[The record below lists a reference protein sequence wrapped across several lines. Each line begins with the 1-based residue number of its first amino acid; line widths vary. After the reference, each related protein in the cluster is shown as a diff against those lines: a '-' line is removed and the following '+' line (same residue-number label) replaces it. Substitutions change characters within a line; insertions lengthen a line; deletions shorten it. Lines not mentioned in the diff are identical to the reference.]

1 MLKFGNA
8 DSTVFVTSP
17 RVSRSGYSRRWTFD
31 CQSTIVIAA
40 AFYSVPFSWDEYEGD
55 QGENHGDVPA
65 VRLSLFK
72 TISCT
77 NPGGTLDDP
86 HIDGLKRRHGSS
98 VRFWRYRSRAYTQS
112 GQEVICSSCHRWCW
126 KWSGA
131 KMVGDACMR
140 GHWTILLKSQ
150 HASKKIHKAMHAHAC
165 GHDHETSDAA
175 SLA

>member
-72 TISCT
+72 TISYT
-77 NPGGTLDDP
+77 RS
-86 HIDGLKRRHGSS
+86 RRYSWWPTYQRVKEKTWFLCSSSAVQITYVHAVWSRSYLLIVSS
-98 VRFWRYRSRAYTQS
+98 VALEVVGCKDGWRRLHARPLDHTSQIPACK
-112 GQEVICSSCHRWCW
+112 QEDS
-126 KWSGA
+126 
-131 KMVGDACMR
+131 
-140 GHWTILLKSQ
+140 
-150 HASKKIHKAMHAHAC
+150 
-165 GHDHETSDAA
+165 
-175 SLA
+175 